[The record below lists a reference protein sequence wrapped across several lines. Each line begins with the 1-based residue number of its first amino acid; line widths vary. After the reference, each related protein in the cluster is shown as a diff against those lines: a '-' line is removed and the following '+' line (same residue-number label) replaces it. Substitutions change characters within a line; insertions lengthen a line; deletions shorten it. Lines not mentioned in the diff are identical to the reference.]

1 MFKYT
6 PIENIRYRLVVKLDH
21 KINSEDYQTLIFVLY
36 ETLGIVYTF
45 DQSDKTFSQTQA
57 LPTITEYIKEAQ
69 IRYQNDKKVLPVY
82 TFLKLFRNNSNYT
95 QS

>member
-45 DQSDKTFSQTQA
+45 DQSDKTFSQAQA